1 MDQAAWGGYVRH
13 NALYRRVFDRLDSL
27 LEKQFLFEN
36 DAVMM
41 YSPLLSGTDA
51 AQSHG

>member
-13 NALYRRVFDRLDSL
+13 NALYRRAFDRSDSL
-27 LEKQFLFEN
+27 LEELFLFEN

-41 YSPLLSGTDA
+41 YSPLLPGTDT
-51 AQSHG
+51 AQPHG

>member
-1 MDQAAWGGYVRH
+1 MDQTVWGGYVRH
-13 NALYRRVFDRLDSL
+13 NALYRMAFDRSDSL
-27 LEKQFLFEN
+27 LEEQFLFEN